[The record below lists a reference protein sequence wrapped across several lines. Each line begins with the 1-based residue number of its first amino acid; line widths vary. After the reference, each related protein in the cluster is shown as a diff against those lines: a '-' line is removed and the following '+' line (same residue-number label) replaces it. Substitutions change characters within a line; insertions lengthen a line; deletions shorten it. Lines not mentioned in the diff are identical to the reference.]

1 MSLFILSGLGHQSG
15 LTVIII
21 MVPRGQKDTIKAHA
35 EKFDM
40 GMNAYINMLVE
51 KDMGDSLSD

>member
-1 MSLFILSGLGHQSG
+1 
-15 LTVIII
+15 